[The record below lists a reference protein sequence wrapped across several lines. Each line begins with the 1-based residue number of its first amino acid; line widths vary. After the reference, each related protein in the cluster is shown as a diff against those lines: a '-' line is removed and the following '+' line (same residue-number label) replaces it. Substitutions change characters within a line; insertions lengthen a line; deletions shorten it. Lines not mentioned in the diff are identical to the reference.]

1 MNRLLSSVG
10 LGFVI
15 AACIAT
21 SILAKDPPAS
31 AEQLRSE
38 LESALKAKDTNTVF
52 SLFRL
57 AGGGGDIISYMATG
71 AMLATN
77 ITSVALLPLPTNFQ
91 QDLDKRDNENG
102 FGDTWEGDNGS
113 RTKYSLPVLGLL
125 GMKSQA
131 GDVMQLP
138 YGETNDA
145 FYIAGAI
152 SYLAPGKPLY
162 VRVLG
167 NVGSY
172 TGSWVFVN
180 SGKEITVNIS
190 DQTNQYRQCWGDYIK
205 SCTIQSTSTNSFIQN
220 QNRLYFEISED
231 RTNIFE
237 SGEITND
244 KPFTYT
250 RKP

>member
-1 MNRLLSSVG
+1 MKCLLSASG

-21 SILAKDPPAS
+21 SALANDPPTS
-31 AEQLRSE
+31 AERLRSE
-38 LESALKAKDTNTVF
+38 LESALRVKDTNTVF
-52 SLFRL
+52 SLFHSV
-57 AGGGGDIISYMATG
+57 GGADDMFSYMAS
-71 AMLATN
+71 AALLATN
-77 ITSVALLPLPTNFQ
+77 ITSVVLLPLPTNFQ
-91 QDLDKRDNENG
+91 QDPDKSDNENG
-102 FGDTWEGDNGS
+102 FGHTWEGDNGW
-113 RTKYSLPVLGLL
+113 RVKYSLPVLGLL
-125 GMKSQA
+125 DMKSQA
-131 GDVMQLP
+131 GNLIQLP

-152 SYLAPGKPLY
+152 SYLAPGKSLY

-172 TGSWVFVN
+172 TGSWVFVK
-180 SGKEITVNIS
+180 SGKEIPVNIS
-190 DQTNQYRQCWGDYIK
+190 DQTNRYRQCWGDYIK

-231 RTNIFE
+231 RINIFE